1 MAIIYLKHPK
11 FGAKVAIAPE
21 EAAQDKR
28 NGWVEFDPK
37 AQRAAREQAAKA
49 PETPA
54 APAAPVAPEAPVV
67 NALPTRRRRLSKAV
81 EPQEE

>member
-49 PETPA
+49 PEAPA
-54 APAAPVAPEAPVV
+54 APAAPAAPVV
-67 NALPTRRRRLSKAV
+67 NALPTRRARTRKV